1 MKKWIM
7 CFCMTVLFSM
17 TLAAPAKGVLKDNR
31 DGKTYKTVKLGNQ
44 TWMAENLNLHMED
57 SWCYERKTENCK
69 KYGRLYTWK
78 KAIKACPEGWH
89 LPSRTEWRDLVSYV
103 SENSKSKVGNALR
116 TKDEWKVKKK
126 KKKIYDKHT
135 GEAIFLDE
143 YEVINTGTDDQSFSA
158 LPAGYAS
165 KDGGFDKI
173 KEKALFWT
181 STKEKGKKSKKA
193 YTRVLEFG
201 DENFHENKY
210 STDNGFSVR
219 CLKD

>member
-1 MKKWIM
+1 
-7 CFCMTVLFSM
+7 
-17 TLAAPAKGVLKDNR
+17 
-31 DGKTYKTVKLGNQ
+31 
-44 TWMAENLNLHMED
+44 
-57 SWCYERKTENCK
+57 
-69 KYGRLYTWK
+69 
-78 KAIKACPEGWH
+78 
-89 LPSRTEWRDLVSYV
+89 LVSYV

-173 KEKALFWT
+173 KEKALFCGAV
-181 STKEKGKKSKKA
+181 SYSLHDYKA
-193 YTRVLEFG
+193 ICIGAL
-201 DENFHENKY
+201 
-210 STDNGFSVR
+210 NGA
-219 CLKD
+219 L